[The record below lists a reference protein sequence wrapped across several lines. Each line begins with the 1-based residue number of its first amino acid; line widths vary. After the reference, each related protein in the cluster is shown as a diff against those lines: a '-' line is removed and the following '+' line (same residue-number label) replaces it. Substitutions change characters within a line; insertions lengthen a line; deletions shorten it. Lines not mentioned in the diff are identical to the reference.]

1 MKKTHLKWALAL
13 LMLLIV
19 YRSVDSEALYREF
32 TSLPPML
39 LVLVVLGYAA
49 SMVVSSCK
57 WYLLAT
63 ASGIETSL
71 MRTLR
76 ASFLGMYVNCFGLGT
91 VGGDITR
98 GLLLTA
104 DRKDKSLCFASVVAD
119 RCIGLAVLALVGILA
134 AVFFHFGDA
143 QSGMFITAA
152 LVVLVVL
159 LAWMF
164 GIKVAGFLTGW
175 NPKLR
180 DFVLKL
186 GNAFPRNPAVVTRV
200 GLVALAFHLIQ
211 ITLVYVLLTGLGA
224 EVPWRYV
231 LYSVPFINIA
241 STLPLTWMGIGVRE
255 NAYVFFFVP
264 AFITHEQAVLASAI
278 WLTAITASSLLGG
291 LLAVLTGD
299 LSLLG
304 KFNKN

>member
-1 MKKTHLKWALAL
+1 MKKTVLKWALAL

-19 YRSVDSEALYREF
+19 YRSVDSEALYRELA
-32 TSLPPML
+32 SLPPGL
-39 LVLVVLGYAA
+39 LVLIVLGYAV
-49 SMVVSSCK
+49 SMVISSCK
-57 WYLLAT
+57 WFLLAR

-71 MRTLR
+71 SRVLR

-119 RCIGLAVLALVGILA
+119 RCIGLAVLALLGILA
-134 AVFFHFGDA
+134 ALFFHFGDA
-143 QSGMFITAA
+143 QSGMFLTAA
-152 LVVLVVL
+152 LVVLLVL
-159 LAWMF
+159 FGWMF
-164 GIKVAGFLTGW
+164 GVKIATLLTGW

-180 DFVLKL
+180 DLVLKL
-186 GNAFPRNPAVVTRV
+186 GNAFPRSPLVIAKVA
-200 GLVALAFHLIQ
+200 LVATLFHLFQ
-211 ITLVYVLLTGLGA
+211 ITLVYILLRGLDA
-224 EVPWRYV
+224 DVSWYYV
-231 LYSVPFINIA
+231 LYAVPFINIA

-264 AFITHEQAVLASAI
+264 AFINHEQAVLASAL
-278 WLTAITASSLLGG
+278 WLFAITASSLAGG

-299 LSLLG
+299 LSTARNLS
-304 KFNKN
+304 K